1 MDLFLSSN
9 THYWCFIAEH
19 LWIYSLDQ
27 TGYLLWKV
35 RHSAQ
40 QFPPV
45 SVKHLVKL
53 PPHFDLC
60 TTDTSYKSD
69 PVNIG
74 TSSAKED
81 VRGSG
86 FPWPSNQIVQI
97 SYITVGMVEG
107 LGHPKSDWL
116 KNLLVIPLS
125 LGQISF
131 NLETHDA
138 EIWLDKKKPWVY
150 PNCSSATKS
159 REWELMMRTN
169 YSLLLYKYSWYL
181 Y

>member
-125 LGQISF
+125 LDRFLSTRKHMMLKSDWIKK
-131 NLETHDA
+131 NLEYTQIVAAPPRA
-138 EIWLDKKKPWVY
+138 E
-150 PNCSSATKS
+150 N
-159 REWELMMRTN
+159 EN
-169 YSLLLYKYSWYL
+169 
-181 Y
+181 